1 MFKHRAALAVVVMMF
16 SAGTI
21 ARSQDATPAKDAAAK
36 QDAAPKQEK
45 AQDEAKQEPPTTSVA
60 PASVEISPKTLDAH
74 VGEKVKFSAVAKD
87 AAGNMIDEKPS
98 AWFAAPFDVAGA
110 DEAGEVTFHSP
121 GVVTVGAVI
130 AGKTGYATVNVG
142 DSKVTGVEIEPPA
155 YPAVVVG
162 GAEKLTAVTR
172 SANGNPRTDVAIKW
186 TSEKPAIAAVDAAGL
201 VNGIAPGSVTIK
213 ATAEGVKGTVTL
225 QVVRDAVRKLTVKPA
240 SAEARTGDVVHFSAT
255 AVDGTGGHLKDPP
268 MRWSLS
274 SSGGGAAIYPD
285 GAFVAEKAGTYVILA
300 SSGQHSAT
308 ASVVVRPRNVERDV
322 EVVSHVPIPDL
333 QMSEEWIIGHH
344 AYLSTVAD
352 KVFVYDIAD
361 PANPKLL
368 DTLKVDARI
377 INDISTTPDEKI
389 GVFTRE
395 GASNRKNGIVFLDT
409 SDAAHLKV
417 LSEYTATVSGGVH
430 SAYID
435 GRHVY
440 ITDDATGSLR
450 IISFEDP
457 KHPKEVAR
465 WEAQNPTMATFNTKH
480 GTVTSGRYLH
490 DLQVKD
496 GLAYLAYW
504 RDGLIILDVGNGM
517 AGGSPENPKL
527 VSQYHFN
534 HYELYGDGWLAGTH
548 SVFRYKN
555 YLFVGDEVF
564 PAIFELDDRDRIPV
578 RAICHV
584 MDISDIKHPREVAQY
599 EVPEGGSHNFWAAND
614 MLYEG
619 YYSGGARV
627 LDISGELR
635 GDLYRQGREIARFW
649 TGDGKGFRPNLPFT
663 WGGQPCS
670 VTCDSPLLNSL
681 IYFND
686 IHSGLWITKLG
697 EPKFEGSASSPAV
710 RKSERTIH

>member
-1 MFKHRAALAVVVMMF
+1 MFKRNAFVLTVAV
-16 SAGTI
+16 I
-21 ARSQDATPAKDAAAK
+21 AIGASSVGAQDAGAKP
-36 QDAAPKQEK
+36 QDAAKPQES
-45 AQDEAKQEPPTTSVA
+45 SVA
-60 PASVEISPKTLDAH
+60 PASVEITPKTLDVQ
-74 VGEKVKFSAVAKD
+74 VGQKVKFSAAAKD
-87 AAGNMIDEKPS
+87 AAGNTLDAKPS
-98 AWFAAPFDVAGA
+98 VWFAAPFDLAGA
-110 DEAGEVTFHSP
+110 DESGEVTFHSP

-130 AGKTGYATVNVG
+130 AGKAGYATVNVAN
-142 DSKVTGVEIEPPA
+142 SKIATIELEPLPQSIVA
-155 YPAVVVG
+155 G
-162 GAEKLTAVTR
+162 SAEKLNATART
-172 SANGNPRTDVAIKW
+172 SNGNPRLDAPIQW
-186 TSEKPAIAAVDAAGL
+186 TSDKPSIAAVDAAGL
-201 VNGIAPGSVTIK
+201 VSGVGPGSATIK
-213 ATAEGVKGTVTL
+213 ATADGASASVKV
-225 QVVRDAVRKLTVKPA
+225 QVVRDAVHKLTIKPP
-240 SAEARTGDVVHFSAT
+240 SADARTGDVVHFT
-255 AVDGTGGHLKDPP
+255 ASDAGSGKVAV
-268 MRWSLS
+268 RWSI
-274 SSGGGAAIYPD
+274 SGSGAAVYAD
-285 GAFVAEKAGTYVILA
+285 GAFVAEKSGTYVVTA
-300 SSGQHSAT
+300 SSGQHSAS
-308 ASVVVRPRNVERDV
+308 ASVVVKPRNVEREM
-322 EVVSHVPIPDL
+322 EVVAHVPMPDL

-344 AYLSTVAD
+344 AYLSTIAD
-352 KVFVYDIAD
+352 KLFVYDIAD

-368 DTLKVDARI
+368 DTLKVDARL

-409 SDAAHLKV
+409 SDPSHLKV
-417 LSEYTATVSGGVH
+417 LSEYTTTVTGGVH
-430 SAYID
+430 SAYVD
-435 GRHVY
+435 GHDVY
-440 ITDDATGSLR
+440 LTDDATGSMR
-450 IISFEDP
+450 VIDFQDP

-465 WEAQNPTMATFNTKH
+465 YQVENPTVVSINTEM
-480 GTVTSGRYLH
+480 GSMTSGRYLH

-496 GLAYLAYW
+496 GIAYLAYW
-504 RDGLIILDVGNGM
+504 RDGLVILDVGNGM

-527 VSQYHFN
+527 ISQYKFN

-564 PAIFELDDRDRIPV
+564 PGIFHIDDRDRIPV

-584 MDISDIKHPREVAQY
+584 MDVSDIKHPKEVAQY

-649 TGDGKGFRPNLPFT
+649 TGDAKGFRPNLPFT

-681 IYFND
+681 MYFND

-697 EPKFEGSASSPAV
+697 APKFQGSTSAPPV
-710 RKSERTIH
+710 RKSEDTIH

>member
-1 MFKHRAALAVVVMMF
+1 MFKHSALVLAVVVMIL
-16 SAGTI
+16 SVGTSVW
-21 ARSQDATPAKDAAAK
+21 SQDAAPAK
-36 QDAAPKQEK
+36 QDAKKDAPAAKPD
-45 AQDEAKQEPPTTSVA
+45 AAADAAKQEPPSTSVA
-60 PASVEISPKTLDAH
+60 PASVEISPKALDAH

-87 AAGNMIDEKPS
+87 AAGNTIDEKPS
-98 AWFAAPFDVAGA
+98 VWFAAPFDVAGA
-110 DEAGEVTFHSP
+110 DEAGEVTFHAP

-130 AGKTGYATVNVG
+130 AGKAGYATVNVV

-155 YPAVVVG
+155 YPSVVVG
-162 GAEKLTAVTR
+162 GAEKLTAIARTA
-172 SANGNPRTDVAIKW
+172 SGNPRTDVAIHW
-186 TSEKPAIAAVDAAGL
+186 ASEKPALASVDTAGL
-201 VNGIAPGSVTIK
+201 VTGLGAGSVTIK
-213 ATAEGVKGTVTL
+213 ATSEGVSGTVTL
-225 QVVRDAVRKLTVKPA
+225 QVVRDATRKLTVQPT
-240 SAEARTGDVVHFSAT
+240 STDARTGDVVHFTAT
-255 AVDGTGGHLKDPP
+255 AFDSSGNHMKDPP
-268 MRWSLS
+268 VRWSIT
-274 SSGGGAAIYPD
+274 GAGASVYPD
-285 GAFVAEKAGTYVILA
+285 GAFVAEKSGTYVVTA
-300 SSGQHSAT
+300 SSGQHSAA
-308 ASVVVRPRNVERDV
+308 ASVVVRPRNVEREM
-322 EVVSHVPIPDL
+322 EVVSHTPMPDL

-344 AYLSTVAD
+344 AYLATITD
-352 KVFVYDIAD
+352 KLFVYDIAD

-368 DTLKVDARI
+368 DTLKVDARL

-409 SDAAHLKV
+409 SDASHLKV

-435 GRHVY
+435 GHYVY
-440 ITDDATGSLR
+440 LTDDATGSMR
-450 IISFEDP
+450 VIDFQDV

-465 WEAQNPTMATFNTKH
+465 WEAQNPTVVTMDTKH
-480 GTVTSGRYLH
+480 GSVTSGRYLH

-584 MDISDIKHPREVAQY
+584 MDISDIKHPKEVAQY

-649 TGDGKGFRPNLPFT
+649 TGDSKGFRPNLPFT

-681 IYFND
+681 MYFND

-697 EPKFEGSASSPAV
+697 EPKFEGSTSSPGV
-710 RKSERTIH
+710 RKGEHTIH

>member
-1 MFKHRAALAVVVMMF
+1 MFKQRAVVL
-16 SAGTI
+16 TI
-21 ARSQDATPAKDAAAK
+21 AVMIIGSRTAVWSQN
-36 QDAAPKQEK
+36 AAPAGQE
-45 AQDEAKQEPPTTSVA
+45 AATTSVA
-60 PASVEISPKTLDAH
+60 PASVEITPNPLDVH
-74 VGEKVKFSAVAKD
+74 VGEKVKFSAAAKD
-87 AAGNMIDEKPS
+87 AAGNAIDAKPS
-98 AWFAAPFDVAGA
+98 VWFAAPFDLAGA
-110 DEAGEVTFHSP
+110 DESGEVTFHAP

-142 DSKVTGVEIEPPA
+142 NPKIASVEIAKRE
-155 YPAVVVG
+155 YPLVVG
-162 GAEKLTAVTR
+162 GAEKLAFIAR
-172 SANGNPRTDVAIKW
+172 SGEGNPRTDAVLKW
-186 TSEKPAIAAVDAAGL
+186 TSEKPSIASVDAAGL
-201 VNGIAPGSVTIK
+201 VTGIAPGSVSIK
-213 ATAEGVKGTVTL
+213 ATSEGVNNSVTL
-225 QVVRDAVRKLTVKPA
+225 QVVRDAVHKMTVKPA
-240 SAEARTGDVVHFSAT
+240 SAEARTGDVVHFSA
-255 AVDGTGGHLKDPP
+255 AALDGGGTQLKDSSV
-268 MRWSLS
+268 RWSLS
-274 SSGGGAAIYPD
+274 GSGPGASVYPD
-285 GAFVAEKAGTYVILA
+285 GAFVAEKAGTYVVMA
-300 SSGQHSAT
+300 SSGQHSAA
-308 ASVVVRPRNVERDV
+308 ASVVVRPRNVEREVDV
-322 EVVSHVPIPDL
+322 VAHVPMPDL

-344 AYLSTVAD
+344 AYVSTVAD
-352 KVFVYDIAD
+352 KLFVYDIAD

-368 DTLKVDARI
+368 DSLKVDARL

-409 SDAAHLKV
+409 SDPSHLRV

-435 GRHVY
+435 GHYVY
-440 ITDDATGSLR
+440 LTDDATGSLR
-450 IISFEDP
+450 VIDFQDP
-457 KHPKEVAR
+457 KHPQEVAR
-465 WEAQNPTMATFNTKH
+465 WQTENPTVVSINTEH
-480 GTVTSGRYLH
+480 GSFTSGRYLH

-504 RDGLIILDVGNGM
+504 RDGLVILDVGNGM

-527 VSQYHFN
+527 VSQYRFN

-564 PAIFELDDRDRIPV
+564 PAIFELEDRDRIPV

-584 MDISDIKHPREVAQY
+584 MDVSDIKHPREVAQY

-649 TGDGKGFRPNLPFT
+649 TGDAKGFRPNLPFT

-670 VTCDSPLLNSL
+670 VACDSPLLNSL

-697 EPKFEGSASSPAV
+697 APKFEGSTSSPAV
-710 RKSERTIH
+710 RKGERTIH

>member
-1 MFKHRAALAVVVMMF
+1 MLNRTISKYGSWLAVVGMIFAVPT
-16 SAGTI
+16 AW
-21 ARSQDATPAKDAAAK
+21 SQDAAAPKKDAA
-36 QDAAPKQEK
+36 KQE
-45 AQDEAKQEPPTTSVA
+45 EAKQELPSTSVA
-60 PASVEISPKTLDAH
+60 PASVEITPSTLDAH
-74 VGEKVKFSAVAKD
+74 VGEKVKFSAAAKD
-87 AAGNMIDEKPS
+87 AAGNPIDEKPS
-98 AWFAAPFDVAGA
+98 VWFAAPFDVAGA
-110 DEAGEVTFHSP
+110 DENGEVTFHAP
-121 GVVTVGAVI
+121 GVVKVGAVI
-130 AGKTGYATVNVG
+130 AGKAGYATVNVVNT
-142 DSKVTGVEIEPPA
+142 KVAKLEIEAPA
-155 YPAVVVG
+155 HPIVVG
-162 GAEKLTAVTR
+162 SSEKL
-172 SANGNPRTDVAIKW
+172 SAIPRTPGGDPRTDAPIKW
-186 TSEKPAIAAVDAAGL
+186 TSEKPAVASVDAAGL
-201 VNGIAPGSVTIK
+201 VTGRAPGSVTIK
-213 ATAEGVKGTVTL
+213 ATADDASATVTL
-225 QVVRDAVRKLTVKPA
+225 QVGRDAVHRLTVQPA
-240 SAEARTGDVVHFSAT
+240 SAEARTGDVVHFSAAAT
-255 AVDGTGGHLKDPP
+255 EAGGGHLKDPP
-268 MRWSLS
+268 VRWSIT
-274 SSGGGAAIYPD
+274 GEGAQVYPD
-285 GAFVAEKAGTYVILA
+285 GAFVAEKVGTYVVTA
-300 SSGQHSAT
+300 NSGQHTAT
-308 ASVVVRPRNVERDV
+308 ASVVVRPRNVEREV
-322 EVVSHVPIPDL
+322 EVVAHVPMPDL

-344 AYLSTVAD
+344 AYLATITD
-352 KVFVYDIAD
+352 KLFTYDISD

-368 DTLKVDARI
+368 DTLKVDARL

-409 SDAAHLKV
+409 SDASHLKV

-430 SAYID
+430 SAYVD
-435 GRHVY
+435 GHDVY
-440 ITDDATGSLR
+440 LTDDATGSMR
-450 IISFEDP
+450 VIDFQDP

-465 WEAQNPTMATFNTKH
+465 WQTENPTVITLNTKM
-480 GTVTSGRYLH
+480 GSMTSGRYLH

-527 VSQYHFN
+527 VSQYRFN

-564 PAIFELDDRDRIPV
+564 PAIFDLEDRDRIPV

-584 MDISDIKHPREVAQY
+584 MDVSDIKHPKEVAQY

-649 TGDGKGFRPNLPFT
+649 TGDSKGYRPNLPFV

-670 VTCDSPLLNSL
+670 VACDTPLLNSL
-681 IYFND
+681 MYFND

-697 EPKFEGSASSPAV
+697 DPKFEGSTSSPAV
-710 RKSERTIH
+710 RKGERTIH

>member
-1 MFKHRAALAVVVMMF
+1 MSKHNAVLLGVAVGLF
-16 SAGTI
+16 SVSMW
-21 ARSQDATPAKDAAAK
+21 SQDAAK
-36 QDAAPKQEK
+36 PQETS
-45 AQDEAKQEPPTTSVA
+45 TTSVA
-60 PASVEISPKTLDAH
+60 PAIVEITPKTLDVH
-74 VGEKVKFSAVAKD
+74 VGEKVKFSAVGKD
-87 AAGNMIDEKPS
+87 SAGNPVDAKPS
-98 AWFAAPFDVAGA
+98 VWFAAPFDLAGA
-110 DEAGEVTFHSP
+110 DESGEVSFHAP
-121 GVVTVGAVI
+121 GIVTVGAVI
-130 AGKTGYATVNVG
+130 AGKAGYATVNVG
-142 DSKVTGVEIEPPA
+142 TSKLITLEIEPTSHPIVA
-155 YPAVVVG
+155 G
-162 GAEKLTAVTR
+162 SSEKLTAMART
-172 SANGNPRTDVAIKW
+172 ANGEPRTDAVIKW
-186 TSEKPAIAAVDAAGL
+186 TSEKPAIATVDAAGL
-201 VNGIAPGSVTIK
+201 VTAVAAGSAVIHASSGEANGKI
-213 ATAEGVKGTVTL
+213 TVQL
-225 QVVRDAVRKLTVKPA
+225 VRDAVRKLTVKPA
-240 SAEARTGDVVHFSAT
+240 TAEARTGDVVHFKAT
-255 AVDGTGGHLKDPP
+255 DGSNEPP
-268 MRWSLS
+268 VRWSI
-274 SSGGGAAIYPD
+274 SGSGAAIYPD
-285 GAFVAEKAGTYVILA
+285 GGFVAEKAGMYVITA
-300 SSGQHSAT
+300 SSGQHGAS
-308 ASVVVRPRNVERDV
+308 ASVVVRARNVEREV
-322 EVVSHVPIPDL
+322 EVVAHVPMPDV

-344 AYLSTVAD
+344 AYLATIAD
-352 KVFVYDIAD
+352 KLFVYDIAD
-361 PANPKLL
+361 PKTPKLL
-368 DTLKVDARI
+368 DTLQVDARL

-409 SDAAHLKV
+409 SDASHLKV

-435 GRHVY
+435 SHYVY
-440 ITDDATGSLR
+440 LTDDATGSLR
-450 IISFEDP
+450 IIDFQDA

-465 WEAQNPTMATFNTKH
+465 WQTENPTVVTLNTEM
-480 GTVTSGRYLH
+480 GSMTSGRYLH

-517 AGGSPENPKL
+517 AGGSPESPKL
-527 VSQYHFN
+527 VSQYRFN

-564 PAIFELDDRDRIPV
+564 PAIFSIEDRDRIPV

-584 MDISDIKHPREVAQY
+584 MDISDIKHPKEVAQY
-599 EVPEGGSHNFWAAND
+599 EAPEGGSHNFWAAND

-649 TGDGKGFRPNLPFT
+649 TGDSKGFRPNLPFT

-670 VTCDSPLLNSL
+670 LTCDTPELNGL
-681 IYFND
+681 MYFND

-697 EPKFEGSASSPAV
+697 DAKFQGSTTAPPV

>member
-1 MFKHRAALAVVVMMF
+1 MFKRNAFLLTVAVIAF
-16 SAGTI
+16 GTSSAW
-21 ARSQDATPAKDAAAK
+21 AQDAGAKPQDTAK
-36 QDAAPKQEK
+36 PQES
-45 AQDEAKQEPPTTSVA
+45 SVA
-60 PASVEISPKTLDAH
+60 PASVEITPKNLDVQ
-74 VGEKVKFSAVAKD
+74 VGQKVKFSAVAKD
-87 AAGNMIDEKPS
+87 AAGNSIDAKPS
-98 AWFAAPFDVAGA
+98 VWFAAPFDLAGA
-110 DEAGEVTFHSP
+110 DDTGEVTFHGP

-130 AGKTGYATVNVG
+130 AGKAGYATVNVAN
-142 DSKVTGVEIEPPA
+142 SKIATLELEPLFHA
-155 YPAVVVG
+155 IAAG
-162 GAEKLTAVTR
+162 SAEKVNATART
-172 SANGNPRTDVAIKW
+172 ANGNPRLDAPIQW
-186 TSEKPAIAAVDAAGL
+186 TSDKPSIAAVDAAGL
-201 VNGIAPGSVTIK
+201 VSGIAPGSATIK
-213 ATAEGVKGTVTL
+213 ATADGASASVKV
-225 QVVRDAVRKLTVKPA
+225 QVVRDSVHKLTIKPA
-240 SAEARTGDVVHFSAT
+240 SADARTGDVVHFAASDAGGGKA
-255 AVDGTGGHLKDPP
+255 AV
-268 MRWSLS
+268 RWSI
-274 SSGGGAAIYPD
+274 SGSGASVYAD
-285 GAFVAEKAGTYVILA
+285 GAFVAEKAGTYVVTA
-300 SSGQHSAT
+300 SSGQHSAS
-308 ASVVVRPRNVERDV
+308 ASVVVKPRNVEREM
-322 EVVSHVPIPDL
+322 EVVAHVPMPDV

-344 AYLSTVAD
+344 AYLSTIAD
-352 KVFVYDIAD
+352 KLFVYDIAD

-368 DTLKVDARI
+368 DTLKVDARL

-409 SDAAHLKV
+409 SDPSHLKV
-417 LSEYTATVSGGVH
+417 LSEYTATVTGGVH
-430 SAYID
+430 SAYVD
-435 GRHVY
+435 GHDVY
-440 ITDDATGSLR
+440 LTDDATGSMR
-450 IISFEDP
+450 VIDFQDP

-465 WEAQNPTMATFNTKH
+465 YQVENPTVVSINTEM
-480 GTVTSGRYLH
+480 GSMTSGRYLH

-496 GLAYLAYW
+496 GIAYLAYW
-504 RDGLIILDVGNGM
+504 RDGLVILDVGNGM

-527 VSQYHFN
+527 IAQYKFN

-564 PAIFELDDRDRIPV
+564 PGIFHIDDRDRIPV

-584 MDISDIKHPREVAQY
+584 MDVSDIRHPKEVAQY

-649 TGDGKGFRPNLPFT
+649 TGDAKGFRPNLPFT

-681 IYFND
+681 MYFND

-697 EPKFEGSASSPAV
+697 EPKFQGSTTAPPV
-710 RKSERTIH
+710 RKSEDTIH

>member
-1 MFKHRAALAVVVMMF
+1 MSKKRNVIQMVGLTAALLIFAVP
-16 SAGTI
+16 SLCL
-21 ARSQDATPAKDAAAK
+21 QDSAK
-36 QDAAPKQEK
+36 QDSSKSSDQQEK
-45 AQDEAKQEPPTTSVA
+45 KEEPPTTSVA
-60 PASVEISPKTLDAH
+60 PASVEIMPSTLDVH
-74 VGEKVKFSAVAKD
+74 VGEKVKFGAMAKD
-87 AAGNMIDEKPS
+87 AAGNAIDEKPS
-98 AWFAAPFDVAGA
+98 VWFAAPFDLAGA
-110 DEAGEVTFHSP
+110 DENGEVTFHAP

-130 AGKTGYATVNVG
+130 GGKAGYATINVANP
-142 DSKVTGVEIEPPA
+142 KVASIEIAQPS
-155 YPAVVVG
+155 YPVVVG
-162 GAEKLTAVTR
+162 SAERLTVITR
-172 SANGNPRTDVAIKW
+172 TSDGKPRSDAIVKW
-186 TSEKPAIAAVDAAGL
+186 TSEKSSIASVDAAGM
-201 VNGIAPGSVTIK
+201 VTGVAPGSATIK
-213 ATAEGVKGTVTL
+213 ASSDEASGTVTF
-225 QVVRDAVRKLTVKPA
+225 QVIRDTVRRLTVAPA
-240 SAEARTGDVVHFSAT
+240 TAEARTGDVVHFTAAAT
-255 AVDGTGGHLKDPP
+255 EAAGGHSNNPP
-268 MRWSLS
+268 VRWSI
-274 SSGGGAAIYPD
+274 SGEGAEVYPD
-285 GAFVAEKAGTYVILA
+285 GAFVAEKAGTYVITA
-300 SSGQHSAT
+300 NSGQHSAA
-308 ASVVVRPRNVERDV
+308 ASVVVRPRNVEREV
-322 EVVSHVPIPDL
+322 EVVAHVPMPDL

-344 AYLSTVAD
+344 AYLATVAD
-352 KVFVYDIAD
+352 KLFTYDISD

-368 DTLKVDARI
+368 DTLQVDARL
-377 INDISTTPDEKI
+377 INDVSTTPDEKI

-409 SDAAHLKV
+409 TDAAHPKV
-417 LSEYTATVSGGVH
+417 LSEYTATVTGGVH

-435 GRHVY
+435 GHYVY

-450 IISFEDP
+450 IIDFDDP
-457 KHPKEVAR
+457 RHPKEVAR
-465 WEAQNPTMATFNTKH
+465 WQTENPTVVTLETKY
-480 GTVTSGRYLH
+480 GSIASGRYLH

-496 GLAYLAYW
+496 GIAYLAYW

-527 VSQYHFN
+527 VSQYRFN

-564 PAIFELDDRDRIPV
+564 PAIFELENRDRIPV

-584 MDISDIKHPREVAQY
+584 MDVSDLKHPKEVAWY

-649 TGDGKGFRPNLPFT
+649 TGDAKGFRPNLPFT

-670 VTCDSPLLNSL
+670 VKCDSDLLNNL
-681 IYFND
+681 MYFND

-697 EPKFEGSASSPAV
+697 PPKFEGSTTSPPV
-710 RKSERTIH
+710 RKSEQTIH

>member
-1 MFKHRAALAVVVMMF
+1 MFKKRAVVL
-16 SAGTI
+16 TI
-21 ARSQDATPAKDAAAK
+21 AVMIIGSRTAGWSQN
-36 QDAAPKQEK
+36 AAPAGQE
-45 AQDEAKQEPPTTSVA
+45 AATTSVA
-60 PASVEISPKTLDAH
+60 PASVEITPNPLDVH
-74 VGEKVKFSAVAKD
+74 VGEKIKFSAAAKD
-87 AAGNMIDEKPS
+87 AAGNAIDAKPS
-98 AWFAAPFDVAGA
+98 VWFAAPFDLAGA
-110 DEAGEVTFHSP
+110 DESGEVTFHAP

-142 DSKVTGVEIEPPA
+142 NPKIASVEIAKPE
-155 YPAVVVG
+155 YPLVVG
-162 GAEKLTAVTR
+162 GAEKLAVIAR
-172 SANGNPRTDVAIKW
+172 SGEGNPRTDAVLKW
-186 TSEKPAIAAVDAAGL
+186 TSEKPSIASVDAAGL
-201 VNGIAPGSVTIK
+201 VTGIAPGSASIK
-213 ATAEGVKGTVTL
+213 ATAEGVSNSVAL
-225 QVVRDAVRKLTVKPA
+225 QVVRDAVHKMTVKPA
-240 SAEARTGDVVHFSAT
+240 SAEARTGDVVHFSA
-255 AVDGTGGHLKDPP
+255 AALDGGGTQLKDSSV
-268 MRWSLS
+268 RWSLS
-274 SSGGGAAIYPD
+274 GSGPGASIYPD
-285 GAFVAEKAGTYVILA
+285 GAFVAEKAGTYVVMA
-300 SSGQHSAT
+300 SSGQHSAA
-308 ASVVVRPRNVERDV
+308 ASVVVRPRNVEREVDV
-322 EVVSHVPIPDL
+322 VAHVPMPDL

-344 AYLSTVAD
+344 AYVSTVAD
-352 KVFVYDIAD
+352 KLFVYDIAD

-368 DTLKVDARI
+368 DSLKVDARL

-409 SDAAHLKV
+409 SDSSHLRV

-435 GRHVY
+435 GHYVY
-440 ITDDATGSLR
+440 LTDDATGSLR
-450 IISFEDP
+450 VIDFQDP
-457 KHPKEVAR
+457 KHPQEVAR
-465 WEAQNPTMATFNTKH
+465 WQTENPTVVSINTEH
-480 GTVTSGRYLH
+480 GSFTSGRYLH

-504 RDGLIILDVGNGM
+504 RDGLVILDVGNGM

-527 VSQYHFN
+527 VSQYRFN

-564 PAIFELDDRDRIPV
+564 PAIFELEDRDRIPV

-584 MDISDIKHPREVAQY
+584 MDVSDIKHPREVAQY

-649 TGDGKGFRPNLPFT
+649 TGDAKGFRPNLPFT

-670 VTCDSPLLNSL
+670 VACDSPLLNSL

-697 EPKFEGSASSPAV
+697 APKFEGSTSSPAV
-710 RKSERTIH
+710 RKGERTIH

>member
-1 MFKHRAALAVVVMMF
+1 MAMRRAVVMTVAVVAL
-16 SAGTI
+16 SLLPAWP
-21 ARSQDATPAKDAAAK
+21 QDASS
-36 QDAAPKQEK
+36 K
-45 AQDEAKQEPPTTSVA
+45 AQEAATSVA
-60 PASVEISPKTLDAH
+60 PAVVEITPKAIDVQ
-74 VGEKVKFSAVAKD
+74 VGQKVKFSAAAKD
-87 AAGNMIDEKPS
+87 ASGNPIDAKPS
-98 AWFAAPFDVAGA
+98 VWFAAPFDLAGA
-110 DEAGEVTFHSP
+110 DDSGEVIFHAP

-130 AGKTGYATVNVG
+130 AGKTGYATVNVAN
-142 DSKVTGVEIEPPA
+142 SKIVTLEIDPLPHAIVTGSA
-155 YPAVVVG
+155 T
-162 GAEKLTAVTR
+162 KLNATART
-172 SANGNPRTDVAIKW
+172 SNGNPRNDAKIEW
-186 TSEKPAIAAVDAAGL
+186 TSDKPSIASVDAAGL
-201 VNGIAPGSVTIK
+201 VTGVGAGTATIMASSDGASGK
-213 ATAEGVKGTVTL
+213 VKV
-225 QVVRDAVRKLTVKPA
+225 QVVRDTVRKLTVKPA
-240 SAEARTGDVVHFSAT
+240 SAEARTGDVVHFT
-255 AVDGTGGHLKDPP
+255 AAVLGSKEAPV
-268 MRWSLS
+268 RWSI
-274 SSGGGAAIYPD
+274 SGPGATVYDDGG
-285 GAFVAEKAGTYVILA
+285 FVAERPGTYVVTA
-300 SSGQHSAT
+300 SSGQHSAS
-308 ASVVVRPRNVERDV
+308 ASVVVRSRNVEREV
-322 EVVSHVPIPDL
+322 EVVAHVPMPDL

-344 AYLSTVAD
+344 AYLATIAD
-352 KVFVYDIAD
+352 KLFVYDIAD

-368 DTLKVDARI
+368 DSLKVDARL
-377 INDISTTPDEKI
+377 INDVSTTPDEKI

-395 GASNRKNGIVFLDT
+395 GASNRKNGIVFIDT
-409 SDAAHLKV
+409 SDPSHLKV
-417 LSEYTATVSGGVH
+417 LSEYTATVTGGVH

-435 GRHVY
+435 GHYVY
-440 ITDDATGSLR
+440 LTDDATGSMR
-450 IISFEDP
+450 VIDFEDA

-465 WEAQNPTMATFNTKH
+465 WQTENPTVVTINT
-480 GTVTSGRYLH
+480 GMGSMSSGRYLH

-527 VSQYHFN
+527 VSQYKFN

-564 PAIFELDDRDRIPV
+564 PGIFELENRDRIPV

-584 MDISDIKHPREVAQY
+584 MDVSDIKHPREVAQY

-649 TGDGKGFRPNLPFT
+649 TGDSKGYRPNLPFT

-670 VTCDSPLLNSL
+670 VTCDTPLLNSL
-681 IYFND
+681 MYFND

-697 EPKFEGSASSPAV
+697 EPKFQGLTSAPPV
-710 RKSERTIH
+710 RKGEQTIH

>member
-1 MFKHRAALAVVVMMF
+1 MLKRIVA
-16 SAGTI
+16 TI
-21 ARSQDATPAKDAAAK
+21 AILTLSLSAQDAPKDTAK
-36 QDAAPKQEK
+36 PQE
-45 AQDEAKQEPPTTSVA
+45 TSVA
-60 PASVEISPKTLDAH
+60 PATVEITPKTLDAQ
-74 VGEKVKFSAVAKD
+74 VGQKAKFTAAAKD
-87 AAGNMIDEKPS
+87 AAGNPIDAKPS
-98 AWFAAPFDVAGA
+98 TWFAAPFDLAGA
-110 DEAGEVTFHSP
+110 EESGEVTFHAP
-121 GVVTVGAVI
+121 GIVTVGAVI
-130 AGKTGYATVNVG
+130 AGKTGYATVNVAS
-142 DSKVTGVEIEPPA
+142 SKVTTLDIEPLPHA
-155 YPAVVVG
+155 IVAG
-162 GAEKLTAVTR
+162 SSEKL
-172 SANGNPRTDVAIKW
+172 SAIARGENGNPHAGAVIKW
-186 TSEKPAIAAVDAAGL
+186 TSDKPSIASVDAAGL
-201 VNGIAPGSVTIK
+201 VTGVAPGSAVIK
-213 ATAEGVKGTVTL
+213 ATSDAASGTVKV
-225 QVVRDAVRKLTVKPA
+225 QVARDSVHKLSLKPA
-240 SAEARTGDVVHFSAT
+240 TAEARTGDVVHFTAT
-255 AVDGTGGHLKDPP
+255 AEGTKNPAVHWAISEP
-268 MRWSLS
+268 
-274 SSGGGAAIYPD
+274 GAAVYPD
-285 GAFVAEKAGTYVILA
+285 GAFVAEKAGTYVITA
-300 SSGQHSAT
+300 SSGQHSAS
-308 ASVVVRPRNVERDV
+308 ASVVVRPRNVEREV
-322 EVVSHVPIPDL
+322 EVVAHVPMPDL

-344 AYLSTVAD
+344 AYLSTIAD

-368 DTLKVDARI
+368 DSLKVDARI

-409 SDAAHLKV
+409 SDPSHLKV
-417 LSEYTATVSGGVH
+417 LSEYTATVTGGVH

-435 GRHVY
+435 GHYVY

-450 IISFEDP
+450 VIDFQDV

-465 WEAQNPTMATFNTKH
+465 WQTENPTVITINTEI
-480 GTVTSGRYLH
+480 GSMSSGRYLH

-504 RDGLIILDVGNGM
+504 RDGLVILDVGNGM

-527 VSQYHFN
+527 VTQYHFN

-564 PAIFELDDRDRIPV
+564 PAIFNIEDRDRIPV
-578 RAICHV
+578 RAILHV

-635 GDLYRQGREIARFW
+635 GDLYRQGREVARFW
-649 TGDGKGFRPNLPFT
+649 TADGKGYRPNLPFT

-670 VTCDSPLLNSL
+670 IQCDTPLLNSL

-697 EPKFEGSASSPAV
+697 EPKFQGSTSAPPV
-710 RKSERTIH
+710 RKTEQMIH

>member
-1 MFKHRAALAVVVMMF
+1 MIL
-16 SAGTI
+16 SARGVW
-21 ARSQDATPAKDAAAK
+21 SQDVAADAAK
-36 QDAAPKQEK
+36 QEAP
-45 AQDEAKQEPPTTSVA
+45 PSTSVA
-60 PASVEISPKTLDAH
+60 PASVEISPNTLDAH
-74 VGEKVKFSAVAKD
+74 VGEKIKFSAAAKD
-87 AAGNMIDEKPS
+87 AAGNPIDEKPS
-98 AWFAAPFDVAGA
+98 VWFAAPFDLAGA
-110 DEAGEVTFHSP
+110 DESGEVTFHAP

-142 DSKVTGVEIEPPA
+142 NPKIASLEIAPPA
-155 YPAVVVG
+155 NPIVAG
-162 GAEKLTAVTR
+162 GAEKLAVIART
-172 SANGNPRTDVAIKW
+172 SNGNPRTDAVIAW
-186 TSEKPAIAAVDAAGL
+186 TSEKPAIASVDAAGL
-201 VNGIAPGSVTIK
+201 VTGLAPGSVTVK
-213 ATAEGVKGTVTL
+213 ATSEGASGTVTF
-225 QVVRDAVRKLTVKPA
+225 QVVRDAVRKLTVNPA

-255 AVDGTGGHLKDPP
+255 GLDGGGGHLKDPP
-268 MRWSLS
+268 VRWSLS
-274 SSGGGAAIYPD
+274 SGGSAAVYPD
-285 GAFVAEKAGTYVILA
+285 GAFVAEKAGTYVVMA
-300 SSGQHSAT
+300 NSGQHSAA
-308 ASVVVRPRNVERDV
+308 ASVVVRPRNVEREV
-322 EVVSHVPIPDL
+322 EVVAHVPMPDL

-344 AYLSTVAD
+344 AYLATVAD

-409 SDAAHLKV
+409 SDASHLKV

-435 GRHVY
+435 GHYVY
-440 ITDDATGSLR
+440 LTDDATGSLR
-450 IISFEDP
+450 IIDFQDP

-465 WEAQNPTMATFNTKH
+465 WEAQNPTVVSINTKH
-480 GTVTSGRYLH
+480 GSMTSGRYLH

-584 MDISDIKHPREVAQY
+584 MDVSDIKHPREVAQY

-649 TGDGKGFRPNLPFT
+649 TGDAKGFRPNLPFT

-697 EPKFEGSASSPAV
+697 DAKFEGSASSPAV
-710 RKSERTIH
+710 RKGERTIH

>member
-1 MFKHRAALAVVVMMF
+1 MFKQRAVIPAVAV
-16 SAGTI
+16 TI
-21 ARSQDATPAKDAAAK
+21 FCFGIAVWSQN
-36 QDAAPKQEK
+36 AAPVGQE
-45 AQDEAKQEPPTTSVA
+45 ATATTSVA
-60 PASVEISPKTLDAH
+60 PASVEITPNPLDVH
-74 VGEKVKFSAVAKD
+74 VGEKVKFSAAAKD
-87 AAGNMIDEKPS
+87 AAGNAIDAKPS
-98 AWFAAPFDVAGA
+98 VWFAAPFDLAGA
-110 DEAGEVTFHSP
+110 DESGEVTFHSP

-142 DSKVTGVEIEPPA
+142 NPKIASLEIAKSE
-155 YPAVVVG
+155 YPLVVG
-162 GAEKLTAVTR
+162 GAEKITVIAR
-172 SANGNPRTDVAIKW
+172 SAEGNPRTDAVIKW
-186 TSEKPAIAAVDAAGL
+186 ASEKPAIATVDAAGL
-201 VNGIAPGSVTIK
+201 VIGIAPGSVTIK
-213 ATAEGVKGTVTL
+213 ATSEGASNSVTL
-225 QVVRDAVRKLTVKPA
+225 QVVRDAVHKLTIKPA
-240 SAEARTGDVVHFSAT
+240 SAEARTGDVVHFST
-255 AVDGTGGHLKDPP
+255 AALEGSGAQLKDSAV
-268 MRWSLS
+268 RWSLS
-274 SSGGGAAIYPD
+274 SSGTGAIVYPD
-285 GAFVAEKAGTYVILA
+285 GAFVAEKAGTYVVIA
-300 SSGQHSAT
+300 SSGQHSAA
-308 ASVVVRPRNVERDV
+308 ASVVVRPRNVEREVDV
-322 EVVSHVPIPDL
+322 VAHVPMPDL

-344 AYLSTVAD
+344 AYLSTIAD
-352 KVFVYDIAD
+352 KLFVYDISD

-368 DTLKVDARI
+368 DSLKVDARL

-409 SDAAHLKV
+409 SDASHLKV

-435 GRHVY
+435 GHYVY

-450 IISFEDP
+450 VIDFQDP
-457 KHPKEVAR
+457 RHPKEVAR
-465 WEAQNPTMATFNTKH
+465 WQTENPTVVSINTEH
-480 GTVTSGRYLH
+480 GSFTSGRYLH

-504 RDGLIILDVGNGM
+504 RDGLVILDVGNGM

-527 VSQYHFN
+527 VSQYRFN

-564 PAIFELDDRDRIPV
+564 PAIFELEDRDRIPV

-584 MDISDIKHPREVAQY
+584 MDVSDIKHPREVAQY

-649 TGDGKGFRPNLPFT
+649 TGDGKGYRPNLPFT

-681 IYFND
+681 MYFND

-697 EPKFEGSASSPAV
+697 APKFEGSASSPGV
-710 RKSERTIH
+710 RKGERTIH

>member
-1 MFKHRAALAVVVMMF
+1 MELIGGCMLKHQAFALAVVTTLVAV
-16 SAGTI
+16 SVVH
-21 ARSQDATPAKDAAAK
+21 SQDAAKP
-36 QDAAPKQEK
+36 QDQAS
-45 AQDEAKQEPPTTSVA
+45 TSVA
-60 PASVEISPKTLDAH
+60 PASVEVTPKSLDAH
-74 VGEKVKFSAVAKD
+74 VGEKIKFSATAKD
-87 AAGNMIDEKPS
+87 AAGNPIDAKVS
-98 AWFAAPFDVAGA
+98 VWFAAPFDLAGA
-110 DEAGEVTFHSP
+110 DDSGEVTFHAP
-121 GVVTVGAVI
+121 GIVTVGAVI
-130 AGKTGYATVNVG
+130 AGKAGYATVNVAN
-142 DSKVTGVEIEPPA
+142 SKIRSLEIEPLGHA
-155 YPAVVVG
+155 IVVG
-162 GAEKLTAVTR
+162 SAEKLTAIGLTP
-172 SANGNPRTDVAIKW
+172 NGNPRSDAAIQW
-186 TSEKPAIAAVDAAGL
+186 TSDKPSIASVDAAGL
-201 VNGIAPGSVTIK
+201 VTGVAAGSAIIQAK
-213 ATAEGVKGTVTL
+213 SEDASAKETV
-225 QVVRDAVRKLTVKPA
+225 QVVRDSVHKLTVKPA
-240 SAEARTGDVVHFSAT
+240 STEARTGDVVHFSAS
-255 AVDGTGGHLKDPP
+255 ADGSKNADV
-268 MRWSLS
+268 RWSIS
-274 SSGGGAAIYPD
+274 EGGAAVYAD
-285 GAFVAEKAGTYVILA
+285 GAFVAEKAGTYVVTA
-300 SSGQHSAT
+300 SSGQHSAS
-308 ASVVVRPRNVERDV
+308 ASVVVRPRNVEREV
-322 EVVSHVPIPDL
+322 EVVAHVPLPDV

-344 AYLSTVAD
+344 AYMATIAD
-352 KVFVYDIAD
+352 KLFVYDIAD

-368 DTLKVDARI
+368 DTLKVDARL
-377 INDISTTPDEKI
+377 INDVSTTPDEKI

-409 SDAAHLKV
+409 TDASHLKV
-417 LSEYTATVSGGVH
+417 LSEYTATVTGGVH

-435 GRHVY
+435 SHYVY
-440 ITDDATGSLR
+440 LTDDATGSLR
-450 IISFEDP
+450 VIDFGDP

-465 WEAQNPTMATFNTKH
+465 WQTENPTVVSINTEM
-480 GTVTSGRYLH
+480 GSMTSGRYLH

-504 RDGLIILDVGNGM
+504 RDGLVILDVGNGM

-564 PAIFELDDRDRIPV
+564 PAIFNVEDRDRIPV

-584 MDISDIKHPREVAQY
+584 MDVSDIKHPREVAQY

-649 TGDGKGFRPNLPFT
+649 TGDVKGFRANLPFT

-670 VTCDSPLLNSL
+670 VTCDSPLLNGL
-681 IYFND
+681 MYFND

-697 EPKFEGSASSPAV
+697 EAKFQGSTSAPPV
-710 RKSERTIH
+710 RKSEQTIH

>member
-1 MFKHRAALAVVVMMF
+1 MKHRAFRFAALAFF
-16 SAGTI
+16 SI
-21 ARSQDATPAKDAAAK
+21 ASVWA
-36 QDAAPKQEK
+36 QDAAK
-45 AQDEAKQEPPTTSVA
+45 AQETSTTSVA
-60 PASVEISPKTLDAH
+60 PASVEITPKTLDVH
-74 VGEKVKFSAVAKD
+74 VGERIKFSAAAKD
-87 AAGNMIDEKPS
+87 SAGNPIDAKPS
-98 AWFAAPFDVAGA
+98 VWFAAPFDLAGA
-110 DEAGEVTFHSP
+110 DESGEVTFHAP

-142 DSKVTGVEIEPPA
+142 NSKIATLEIEPLA
-155 YPAVVVG
+155 RAIVAG
-162 GAEKLTAVTR
+162 SAEKVTAIART
-172 SANGNPRTDVAIKW
+172 SNGEPRTDAVIKW
-186 TSEKPAIAAVDAAGL
+186 TSEKPAIASIDAAGL
-201 VNGIAPGSVTIK
+201 ITGVAPGSVTIRAACGDASSK
-213 ATAEGVKGTVTL
+213 VTV
-225 QVVRDAVRKLTVKPA
+225 QVVRDALRKLTVKPA
-240 SAEARTGDVVHFSAT
+240 TAEARTGDVVHFSA
-255 AVDGTGGHLKDPP
+255 AGDGVKDPSV
-268 MRWSLS
+268 RWSI
-274 SSGGGAAIYPD
+274 SGSGAAVYAD
-285 GAFVAEKAGTYVILA
+285 GAFVAEKAGTYVVTA
-300 SSGQHSAT
+300 SSGQHSSS
-308 ASVVVRPRNVERDV
+308 ASVVVRPRKVEREV
-322 EVVSHVPIPDL
+322 EVVAHVPMPDL
-333 QMSEEWIIGHH
+333 QMSEEWIVGHH
-344 AYLSTVAD
+344 AYLATIAD
-352 KVFVYDIAD
+352 KLFVYDIAD

-368 DTLKVDARI
+368 DTLKVDARL

-435 GRHVY
+435 SHYVY
-440 ITDDATGSLR
+440 LTDDATGSLR
-450 IISFEDP
+450 IIDFQDA

-465 WEAQNPTMATFNTKH
+465 WQTENPTVVTLNTEM
-480 GTVTSGRYLH
+480 GSMTSGRYLH

-504 RDGLIILDVGNGM
+504 RDGLVILDVGNGM

-527 VSQYHFN
+527 VSQYRFN

-564 PAIFELDDRDRIPV
+564 PAIFNIEDRDRIPV

-584 MDISDIKHPREVAQY
+584 MDISDIKHPKEVAQY
-599 EVPEGGSHNFWAAND
+599 EAPEGGSHNFWAAND

-649 TGDGKGFRPNLPFT
+649 TGDSKGFRPNLPFT

-670 VTCDSPLLNSL
+670 LACDTPELNGL
-681 IYFND
+681 MYFND

-697 EPKFEGSASSPAV
+697 AAKFQGSTTAPPV